1 MRFSNRRRI
10 AESSIQGVLV
20 APSTSTPSLSLPTP
34 CICTRNSVLMRRA
47 LSLSLSDR
55 AEQSES
61 TSSMKTIDGL
71 WARASSNRFLT
82 SFSDSPSH
90 FETRSEL
97 DTEKKVELLASV
109 ATAFANIPFHGIRL
123 PVNRCGNLIGSMTAS
138 LSAVLAPSSPATSDH
153 LTCGFSTTIAP
164 SSFACSFFF
173 SGSSE
178 SESELSFPFD
188 LSSFAA
194 PSPSFTGFFLPF
206 FRLMQMVVLVY
217 GDYASG
223 IVVPFFGGRVAR
235 RSSGKRT

>member
-71 WARASSNRFLT
+71 WARASSNKFFT

-109 ATAFANIPFHGIRL
+109 ATAFAK
-123 PVNRCGNLIGSMTAS
+123 CGNLIGSMTAS

-178 SESELSFPFD
+178 SESELSFAFD